1 MTQIDELERRIT
13 QALDRIAQGVE
24 ALDAGAAAPAPEA
37 EATPEAGDSDEV
49 VGLRAALEDEKL
61 ANAQLEE
68 RVRALHDR
76 QDGQV
81 AGLQE
86 QLAAHRESMER
97 LDGELQRLRKANE
110 MLRVTNQEMRAAL
123 EENVGEPHLINK
135 AMLAELESIRAARAT
150 EAAETRAIL
159 DALEPML
166 AEAAQEPA
174 ENEGETA

>member
-1 MTQIDELERRIT
+1 MTQIDELERRIA

-24 ALDAGAAAPAPEA
+24 ALDGPTAAPTAAPGGEDGEDA
-37 EATPEAGDSDEV
+37 EA
-49 VGLRAALEDEKL
+49 LREALEEERL

-86 QLAAHRESMER
+86 QLGAQRESLER

-159 DALEPML
+159 DQLEPIL
-166 AEAAQEPA
+166 AEAAGPPA
-174 ENEGETA
+174 SQEGETA